1 MSSQFTT
8 VSSSE
13 ARKKSYQPE
22 GQPFTY
28 APLTKRAI
36 VYGLIAG
43 LLMSLFLSVS
53 GFFITGDNA
62 GFGFLK
68 YIILGAALVPLLSQV
83 RKVSPP
89 GIFFKNGLVTGLF
102 ASVTAAVVSVIATLL
117 FNTKE
122 ALEGPVSG
130 AGEVMLNR
138 GTLAGF
144 TFFETFVAG
153 IILTFICLQFLKSGG
168 TTK

>member
-8 VSSSE
+8 VSTVE
-13 ARKKSYQPE
+13 AEKKSYQTE
-22 GQPFTY
+22 SQSFNY
-28 APLTKRAI
+28 APLTKSAI
-36 VYGLIAG
+36 LYGAIAG
-43 LLMSLFLSVS
+43 GLMSLFLSVS

-68 YIILGAALVPLLSQV
+68 YLILAGALIPLLTYT

-89 GIFFKNGLVTGLF
+89 GIFFKNGMVTGIF

-122 ALEGPVSG
+122 ALEGTVSG
-130 AGEVMLNR
+130 AGEIMLNR

-153 IILTFICLQFLKSGG
+153 LIITFICLQFLKSGG
-168 TTK
+168 TAK

>member
-1 MSSQFTT
+1 MSNQFTV
-8 VSSSE
+8 VSASE
-13 ARKKSYQPE
+13 AKKKSYEPE
-22 GQPFTY
+22 SQTFRY
-28 APLTKRAI
+28 APRTRSAM

-68 YIILGAALVPLLSQV
+68 YIILGAALVSLLL
-83 RKVSPP
+83 RTKKDSPP
-89 GIFFKNGLVTGLF
+89 GIFFKNGMITGLF
-102 ASVTAAVVSVIATLL
+102 ASLTAAVVSVIAILL

-122 ALEGPVSG
+122 ALEGSVNG
-130 AGEVMLNR
+130 AGEIMLNR
-138 GTLAGF
+138 GILSGF

-153 IILTFICLQFLKSGG
+153 IILTFLCLQFLKSGG

>member
-1 MSSQFTT
+1 MSTQFTT
-8 VSSSE
+8 VSASE
-13 ARKKSYQPE
+13 AAKKSYEPMSQSYN
-22 GQPFTY
+22 Y

-43 LLMSLFLSVS
+43 VLMSLFLSVS

-68 YIILGAALVPLLSQV
+68 YIILGAALVTLLNQV

-89 GIFFKNGLVTGLF
+89 GIFFKNGLVSGLF
-102 ASVTAAVVSVIATLL
+102 TSVTAAVVSVIATLL

-122 ALEGPVSG
+122 ALEGPVSS
-130 AGEVMLNR
+130 AGEIALNR
-138 GTLAGF
+138 GVLAGF

-168 TTK
+168 PAK